1 MRKVHKYDVWQII
14 LLPVMKKMIS
24 TGKNKSI
31 SAYDIEANKLSR
43 LKLKE
48 SLQSITM
55 IANTDLL
62 LVVDELHAVKIY
74 DTEKL

>member
-1 MRKVHKYDVWQII
+1 MLKICLRASERQITYPKSLANTMRKTHKYDVWQII

-24 TGKNKSI
+24 TGKNRSI

-48 SLQSITM
+48 SL
-55 IANTDLL
+55 
-62 LVVDELHAVKIY
+62 
-74 DTEKL
+74 